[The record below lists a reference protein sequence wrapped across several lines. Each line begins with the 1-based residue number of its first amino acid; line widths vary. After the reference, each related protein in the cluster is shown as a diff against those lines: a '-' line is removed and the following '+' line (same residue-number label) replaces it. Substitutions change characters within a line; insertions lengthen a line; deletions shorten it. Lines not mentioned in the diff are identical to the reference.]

1 MFECHD
7 HYDPCF
13 TLTHC
18 TFHAVVVCVNATT
31 TMIHV
36 SHCTFDMV
44 VSWLNAIDQWVF
56 QCSTG
61 FVDGGEFYYCSPLCF
76 NTFVLFK
83 VLVD

>member
-7 HYDPCF
+7 HYDSCF

-18 TFHAVVVCVNATT
+18 IFDVVV
-31 TMIHV
+31 I
-36 SHCTFDMV
+36 
-44 VSWLNAIDQWVF
+44 WLNAIDQWVF

-76 NTFVLFK
+76 NTFVVFK

>member
-1 MFECHD
+1 
-7 HYDPCF
+7 
-13 TLTHC
+13 
-18 TFHAVVVCVNATT
+18 
-31 TMIHV
+31 MIHV

-76 NTFVLFK
+76 NTFVVFK